1 MAQSATTTIQ
11 DALPS
16 VTTAILDRMSD
27 PSPALAERSVSYLME
42 ISPLM
47 RGCAILDASGD
58 VIAATGDAAAWKEPA
73 ERLIS
78 AVDATP
84 VADGAATHAHV
95 ATEDGEAFLVRE
107 ADYHAVAVFERFCLS
122 SLVFF
127 DLRAA
132 IRDVRGEQGLRGPDA
147 NPVEGEG

>member
-1 MAQSATTTIQ
+1 M
-11 DALPS
+11 
-16 VTTAILDRMSD
+16 TAILNSMPD

-47 RGCAILDASGD
+47 RGCAILDGSGE
-58 VIAATGDAAAWKEPA
+58 VIASTGDASSWQEPA
-73 ERLIS
+73 ARLIS

-84 VADGAATHAHV
+84 VGDGAATHAHV
-95 ATEDGEAFLVRE
+95 ATENGEAFVVRE
-107 ADYHAVAVFERFCLS
+107 GDCHAVAVFDRFCLA

-132 IRDVRGEQGLRGPDA
+132 VRDARGEQGLGSTAVPGE
-147 NPVEGEG
+147 EG